1 MLLVMA
7 GGAWLLGVHWGLGL
21 AGVWIAYAADEWLR
35 GLLMVAQCDEGMAG
49 AIEEMELVAP
59 HGIAGRS
66 LNETQVRELEPT
78 IRPKSVIGG
87 VFFPDEAHVEPLA
100 TVRHLIELSQQH
112 GARIEPRT
120 EVLDID
126 CRQKS
131 AISVVTTRGA
141 FMADRLVIAAG
152 AWSGRLAKRI
162 GVRLP
167 MLSGKGYSMIL
178 PPPPIMPKQPIMIL
192 DRKVAI
198 TPRAD
203 SVRIAGT
210 MELVDLDESVT
221 QSRVRSIF
229 QGAASVMDL
238 PAEHEVREVWRGLRP
253 CTPDGLPAIGPTT
266 SRGNVYLATGHQMLG
281 VLTATGTGRLL
292 AEMMTGETPFMDPAP
307 FRPDRF
313 S

>member
-1 MLLVMA
+1 
-7 GGAWLLGVHWGLGL
+7 
-21 AGVWIAYAADEWLR
+21 
-35 GLLMVAQCDEGMAG
+35 
-49 AIEEMELVAP
+49 
-59 HGIAGRS
+59 
-66 LNETQVRELEPT
+66 
-78 IRPKSVIGG
+78 
-87 VFFPDEAHVEPLA
+87 
-100 TVRHLIELSQQH
+100 
-112 GARIEPRT
+112 
-120 EVLDID
+120 
-126 CRQKS
+126 
-131 AISVVTTRGA
+131 
-141 FMADRLVIAAG
+141 
-152 AWSGRLAKRI
+152 
-162 GVRLP
+162 
-167 MLSGKGYSMIL
+167 MIL

-292 AEMMTGETPFMDPAP
+292 AELMTGETPFMDPAP